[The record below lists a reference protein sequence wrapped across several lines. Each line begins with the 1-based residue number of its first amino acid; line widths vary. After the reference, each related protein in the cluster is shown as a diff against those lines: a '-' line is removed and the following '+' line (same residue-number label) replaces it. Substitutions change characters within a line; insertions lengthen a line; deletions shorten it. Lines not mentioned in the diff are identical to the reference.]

1 MSAVCFARKNSH
13 DCCAPSEN
21 VTEAQYVKNLGVI
34 YEAAHAALAPGGKI
48 LWVSTT
54 PAPTDGKF
62 PVCTLSGRRR
72 QSRRALQNLHGHKK
86 IVEMSMKELKPP
98 FGQVG

>member
-1 MSAVCFARKNSH
+1 MSVVCFARKNSH

-54 PAPTDGKF
+54 PAPTD
-62 PVCTLSGRRR
+62 VAATRVVTLYFHLTRCVP
-72 QSRRALQNLHGHKK
+72 QT
-86 IVEMSMKELKPP
+86 IFV
-98 FGQVG
+98 

>member
-1 MSAVCFARKNSH
+1 MSVVCFARKNSH

-62 PVCTLSGRRR
+62 PVCTLSGSEFNGCVDR
-72 QSRRALQNLHGHKK
+72 
-86 IVEMSMKELKPP
+86 
-98 FGQVG
+98 